1 MLDLCMSCMG
11 PLKNEEYICPQ
22 CGEQRNAEND
32 KPFMHRGKI
41 VGDRYII
48 GKGIKQDP
56 EGLGYIGYD
65 FVKKSKVYIR
75 EFFPSELAKRDENGN
90 VLPSSYKYLE
100 EKFNQ
105 FMQDFLK
112 YFRSIARLRNLSSLV
127 AVYDILEQYGT
138 SYIIMQWVDGERF
151 DKYLSENGGFLDW
164 KSARIL
170 FMPLLSS
177 LIKMESAGVKHLGIS
192 PCNMIVTDENKIKL
206 VGFATKNLRTN
217 NEIIKSELFEGTSA
231 LEQYNST
238 AIVSESTDV
247 YGFTASL
254 FYALTGEYPL
264 SALERKKKDRLMMPS
279 NIMKNLPE
287 TVVSALANALRVYSN
302 SRTISFESLR
312 VELSNSPVLQVKN
325 IYQEDDEN
333 FDLPSAHEN
342 DGSNK
347 KLAIISCVVSLA
359 VLIVCLGVYWM
370 WIKEKNAENKSINDD
385 ISPSSSSILNQEVEN
400 SQEETK
406 IDVPQLVGKK
416 ASDVQNSGSSE
427 NLYSIVILS
436 EEFHNSI
443 PEGCIISQT
452 PAYGEKMYEGSVI
465 AVNISKGPQKRT
477 LPSITGKTLSEASL
491 ILTDAKFK
499 PTQVPVNNSD
509 FSQGTV
515 IGYQDYKAGDLVD
528 YGSEIFILVSK
539 G

>member
-11 PLKNEEYICPQ
+11 PLKNEEDICPR
-22 CGEQRNAEND
+22 CGEKRNSENEE
-32 KPFMHRGKI
+32 PFVQRGKI
-41 VGDRYII
+41 IGDRYII
-48 GKGIKQDP
+48 GKGIKEDF

-75 EFFPSELAKRDENGN
+75 EFFPSELAKRDESGN
-90 VLPSSYKYLE
+90 VIPSSYKYLE
-100 EKFNQ
+100 EKFER

-112 YFRSIARLRNLSSLV
+112 YFRSIARLRNLSSLA
-127 AVYDILEQYGT
+127 AVYDILEQCGT
-138 SYIIMQWVDGERF
+138 AYIIMQWVDGERF
-151 DKYLSENGGFLDW
+151 DKYLSKNGGCLDW

-206 VGFATKNLRTN
+206 VGFATRNLRTN

-231 LEQYNST
+231 LEQYDPT

-287 TVVSALANALRVYSN
+287 TVISALANALRVYSN

-333 FDLPSAHEN
+333 FDLPSVREN
-342 DGSNK
+342 GNSNK
-347 KLAIISCVVSLA
+347 KLAIISCIVSLT
-359 VLIVCLGVYWM
+359 VLIICLGVYWV
-370 WIKEKNAENKSINDD
+370 WIKEKNAESKSTNDD

-416 ASDVQNSGSSE
+416 AVDVQNLNSDNS
-427 NLYSIVILS
+427 YSIVILS

-465 AVNISKGPQKRT
+465 AVNISKGPQKRA

-509 FSQGTV
+509 FSQGIV

-528 YGSEIFILVSK
+528 YGSEIFILVSR